1 VDDLL
6 LDACVALNLLAS
18 GIDLSELASASKV
31 RFLMTSVVV
40 SEMLWLDPLDPADPR
55 ERFDSNALTARGVV
69 LVELGDVESQ
79 RFVDLARDIDDGEAS
94 TIAVAIHRALR
105 VATDDRKA
113 LRLAVSQS
121 PPIEVVRT
129 SELVRQWAEVSGAE
143 GEEVSRVVRSI
154 RIRSS
159 YVPPRDDPELDW
171 WTSVIEKRGTS

>member
-18 GIDLSELASASKV
+18 GIDLSELAGATNV
-31 RFLMTSVVV
+31 RFLMTSIVA

-55 ERFDSNALTARGVV
+55 EHFDGDALNTRGVV
-69 LVELGDVESQ
+69 LVALDDDESD

-113 LRLAVSQS
+113 LRLAASQS
-121 PPIEVVRT
+121 PPVEVVRT
-129 SELVRQWAEVSGAE
+129 TELVRRWAEVSGADS
-143 GEEVSRVVRSI
+143 GRVTQVVRSI
-154 RIRSS
+154 QTRSS
-159 YVPPRDDPELDW
+159 YVPPRDDPQLDW
-171 WTSVIEKRGTS
+171 WTEVIAK

>member
-18 GIDLSELASASKV
+18 GIDLSDLAAAANV
-31 RFLMTSVVV
+31 RLLMTSVVV

-55 ERFDSNALTARGVV
+55 ERFDSDALTARGVV
-69 LVELGDVESQ
+69 LVELDEVESA

-94 TIAVAIHRALR
+94 TIAVAVHRALR

-113 LRLAVSQS
+113 LRLATSQS

-129 SELVRQWAEVSGAE
+129 TELVRRWAEVSGADAE
-143 GEEVSRVVRSI
+143 RVTQVVRSI
-154 RIRSS
+154 QTRSS
-159 YVPPRDDPELDW
+159 YFPPRDDPQLNW
-171 WTSVIEKRGTS
+171 WTEVIGE

>member
-18 GIDLSELASASKV
+18 GIDLSELAGATNV
-31 RFLMTSVVV
+31 RFLMTSVVA

-55 ERFDSNALTARGVV
+55 EHFDGDALTARGVV
-69 LVELGDVESQ
+69 LVALDDDESD

-113 LRLAVSQS
+113 LRLAAGQS
-121 PPIEVVRT
+121 PPVEVVRT
-129 SELVRQWAEVSGAE
+129 TELVRQWAEVSGAD
-143 GEEVSRVVRSI
+143 GGHVTQVVRSI
-154 RIRSS
+154 QTRSS
-159 YVPPRDDPELDW
+159 YVPPRDDPQLDW
-171 WTSVIEKRGTS
+171 WIEVIAK